1 MGDCGTRVCGNFT
14 CCEPDTYVQDKVCND
29 FTIIAATPVIVYT
42 TNVNPNEL
50 FVSGTITFSSGTGVL
65 LVNFLLGTT
74 LLGPTLTLTPGSSAS
89 FTVTNF
95 SAVQLT
101 AAGATPLTPV
111 VGEFC
116 ITPRYELN

>member
-1 MGDCGTRVCGNFT
+1 MGNCNEQVGGNFT
-14 CCEPDTYVQDKVCND
+14 CCEPDVYVQDKVCND
-29 FTIIAATPVIVYT
+29 FTIIAATPVVVYI
-42 TNVNPNEL
+42 TNVNTNEL
-50 FVSGTITFSSGTGVL
+50 FATGSITFSSGTGVL

-74 LLGPTLTLTPGSSAS
+74 ILGPTLTLTPGSSAS

-101 AAGATPLTPV
+101 AAGATALTPV
-111 VGEFC
+111 IGEFC